1 MSHENDTHR
10 SVTKVKSPQKL
21 ALLSS
26 LSPKKRREH
35 VVVQQGVDALEVW
48 WTPPE
53 HVRVKDVAALT
64 KKRFVGSVTGIFDS
78 SYADDV
84 ELSVQQKRALV
95 LYEVE
100 LADMDDE
107 LRSVFGFRARDDVR
121 FEVPAE
127 KIWSL
132 PAGRALATAYELYY
146 YTEQHSAT
154 IGPGGLPAAISQI

>member
-1 MSHENDTHR
+1 M
-10 SVTKVKSPQKL
+10 
-21 ALLSS
+21 
-26 LSPKKRREH
+26 
-35 VVVQQGVDALEVW
+35 QQGVDALEVW

-84 ELSVQQKRALV
+84 ELSVQQKRELV

-100 LADMDDE
+100 VADMDDE

-146 YTEQHSAT
+146 YT
-154 IGPGGLPAAISQI
+154 